1 MPRRVR
7 GSATSSSP
15 SWQRTDAH
23 ASSCG
28 LASSNAA
35 RYRAKT
41 RGQRIIIHGVQDPG
55 GEPGQLE
62 HTAIGHR
69 PRLDPPQQV
78 GQTSAEPLDVGE
90 IDDEMARPRVEQTT
104 KVGGQRVHSSAV
116 DLPAER
122 SCRVLVASLRRS
134 DHHRPVR
141 LGTRALS
148 VATTARVILVDMV
161 STGPGTGLENFN
173 LGSAKSRRG
182 IGTAGATP
190 LCTAAGPSSPM
201 RGSRSPTL
209 SLQPEVHEAASYG

>member
-1 MPRRVR
+1 MRAGLVERR
-7 GSATSSSP
+7 P
-15 SWQRTDAH
+15 IQ
-23 ASSCG
+23 
-28 LASSNAA
+28 
-35 RYRAKT
+35 
-41 RGQRIIIHGVQDPG
+41 
-55 GEPGQLE
+55 
-62 HTAIGHR
+62 
-69 PRLDPPQQV
+69 
-78 GQTSAEPLDVGE
+78 
-90 IDDEMARPRVEQTT
+90 

-122 SCRVLVASLRRS
+122 SCRVLAASLRPS
-134 DHHRPVR
+134 AD
-141 LGTRALS
+141 LKIALS
-148 VATTARVILVDMV
+148 VATTARVRLVDMV

>member
-1 MPRRVR
+1 MRAGLVERRPIQ
-7 GSATSSSP
+7 SEDP
-15 SWQRTDAH
+15 
-23 ASSCG
+23 
-28 LASSNAA
+28 
-35 RYRAKT
+35 
-41 RGQRIIIHGVQDPG
+41 GQRIIIHGVQDPG

-62 HTAIGHR
+62 QTAIGHR

-116 DLPAER
+116 GTGA
-122 SCRVLVASLRRS
+122 
-134 DHHRPVR
+134 R
-141 LGTRALS
+141 LGRLKIALS
-148 VATTARVILVDMV
+148 VATTARVRLVDMV
-161 STGPGTGLENFN
+161 STVPGTGLENFN
-173 LGSAKSRRG
+173 LGSANSRRG

-209 SLQPEVHEAASYG
+209 SLQPEVHEPASYG